1 MGAVRFALFL
11 GVPSGRGGSSTGR
24 SNSLIRDARRC
35 SARWTCSMWC
45 VATVSTMACA
55 VSLCSRCGSAYSA
68 RGRFLMAV
76 TMLAT
81 VILRLVIKLSSIPTI
96 TTITAP
102 IRLMSAASRLAS
114 PPDSTPPAVPL
125 MPPSQ
130 SAVTT
135 SQPSGAS
142 KLPPTSCTRLP
153 TSAAVRNVHVTRSAT
168 GRPSCRMRMRKLITN
183 ENGRI

>member
-1 MGAVRFALFL
+1 
-11 GVPSGRGGSSTGR
+11 
-24 SNSLIRDARRC
+24 
-35 SARWTCSMWC
+35 MWC

-81 VILRLVIKLSSIPTI
+81 VILRLVIRLSSIPTI

-102 IRLMSAASRLAS
+102 IRLMSAASKLAS

-130 SAVTT
+130 KA
-135 SQPSGAS
+135 
-142 KLPPTSCTRLP
+142 R
-153 TSAAVRNVHVTRSAT
+153 
-168 GRPSCRMRMRKLITN
+168 
-183 ENGRI
+183 